1 MEEFIIKETTNWGKK
16 EQIRQS
22 FPFIDHAK
30 LYAFKPRTQRGPAR
44 EAQTFIVSYMYTDS
58 FTTAGETEFLEKVN
72 RLGLTYHKSETIF
85 RNHQAYRILV
95 LDLEVDLQHLL
106 VLLDIF

>member
-1 MEEFIIKETTNWGKK
+1 MEEFIIRETINWGKK
-16 EQIRQS
+16 EKIRQS

-58 FTTAGETEFLEKVN
+58 FTSARETEFLEKVN
-72 RLGLTYHKSETIF
+72 RLGLTYHKSETVF
-85 RNHQAYRILV
+85 RDRQAYRILV
-95 LDLEVDLQHLL
+95 LDAEVDLQRIL
-106 VLLDIF
+106 VMLNI